1 MQTKSDYI
9 GRLFWRLDIEYVD
22 GTSQT
27 VEVSRVDIKDFIM
40 SAPDSLR
47 AVKDVDVINKYVVP
61 YAYQLVKSWRK
72 VAKNIKVTKDMR
84 I

>member
-22 GTSQT
+22 DTSQT
-27 VEVSRVDIKDFIM
+27 VEVSHVDIKDFIM